1 MHLSGVNDNFE
12 ARHYRTA
19 TTFASSWM
27 SFDYTHRERH
37 ILQNMASQ
45 LLPDPNAPRM
55 LIHRV
60 IGNGLKQLLSCY
72 SLSPE
77 IGMLWIT
84 ERFHVRQQVQNFVL
98 GERVEKSGWHWGR
111 F

>member
-45 LLPDPNAPRM
+45 LLPDPPRYRQWSETIAE
-55 LIHRV
+55 LLFV
-60 IGNGLKQLLSCY
+60 I
-72 SLSPE
+72 
-77 IGMLWIT
+77 T
-84 ERFHVRQQVQNFVL
+84 
-98 GERVEKSGWHWGR
+98 
-111 F
+111 